1 MFIKIRSDFC
11 LLSDYKYTCCG
22 IVYGEWL
29 IDLCCLQFGILVVL
43 YKVIY
48 SISIFVEMKKLAL
61 EKTTAEI
68 QLYME
73 GLSALELVTYFKL
86 FSQNALSSYGQ

>member
-1 MFIKIRSDFC
+1 
-11 LLSDYKYTCCG
+11 
-22 IVYGEWL
+22 
-29 IDLCCLQFGILVVL
+29 
-43 YKVIY
+43 
-48 SISIFVEMKKLAL
+48 MKKLAL

-73 GLSALELVTYFKL
+73 GLSALELIAYFKV